1 MSHPFK
7 LDPFQEE
14 AIDYCRNN
22 YSVIVSAPTG
32 SGKTVIAEDVIEE
45 CIRRGT
51 GAIYT
56 APIKA
61 LSNQKYRDF
70 AAKYPDKV
78 GILTGDVSINRDAPI
93 LIMTT
98 EIFRN
103 AILVD
108 SKLLESRDWVIF
120 DEIHYLDDIERGTV
134 WEEAIILLPR
144 HMKMLALSAT
154 IPNIHD
160 FADWLSKVHAFQV
173 KCVIEKTRPVPLHFF
188 YQCNN
193 QFFSALKELR
203 KSGFMQEQLKYVR
216 YNQNNFNPIKYNKLH
231 TLLEHLREK
240 AAMPCIYFCFS
251 RRRCEDLARET
262 TGFDFLTHEEKEK
275 IVALFDGLVG
285 KLNLNESPHVSWLY
299 PLIKR
304 GIAYHHAGLLP
315 SLKEIIERLF
325 TTGLIKLIFTTET
338 FSLGINMPAKTV
350 AFDDV
355 VKFYGASK
363 GTRYLRTR
371 DFFQMAGRAGR
382 RGIDTQGFIYT
393 RVNPH
398 NVDALALESIIYGH
412 NEPIK
417 SQFNSCYAT
426 ILNLYSAMG
435 EKIYDIYPNSFHFFQ
450 SQGQGQSQKEA
461 LGLLKRKIG
470 LLAEMEYLKDG
481 RLTTKAHLASKVYSF
496 ELQIGEIFASGFMDT
511 LSEDD
516 IFAAIIGLVY
526 EPRKGEQK
534 YALDK
539 NIKGLKK
546 SLNRFVKEIHRKE
559 RIWHIVPYSKKFYL
573 HLSDSARAWARG
585 ETFEDILRYCDADEG
600 EMVRYLRMG
609 IQVMREM
616 LLSKLLNERLSQK
629 LRNILDRVDRD
640 EVDAERQ
647 LRQEI

>member
-1 MSHPFK
+1 
-7 LDPFQEE
+7 
-14 AIDYCRNN
+14 
-22 YSVIVSAPTG
+22 
-32 SGKTVIAEDVIEE
+32 
-45 CIRRGT
+45 
-51 GAIYT
+51 
-56 APIKA
+56 
-61 LSNQKYRDF
+61 
-70 AAKYPDKV
+70 
-78 GILTGDVSINRDAPI
+78 
-93 LIMTT
+93 MTT

-108 SKLLESRDWVIF
+108 SQLLESREWVIF
-120 DEIHYLDDIERGTV
+120 DEIHYLDDVERGTV

-160 FADWLSKVHAFQV
+160 FAAWLSKVHAFEV
-173 KCVIEKTRPVPLHFF
+173 KCVIEKIRPVPLHFF

-193 QFFSALKELR
+193 EFFSALKDLR
-203 KSGFMQEQLKYVR
+203 KSGFMQEQLRYVRNYQRDFNPVR
-216 YNQNNFNPIKYNKLH
+216 YNKLF

-240 AAMPCIYFCFS
+240 NAMPCIYFSFS
-251 RRRCEDLARET
+251 RRRCEDLGRET
-262 TGFDFLTHEEKEK
+262 AGFDFLSHEEKEK
-275 IVALFDGLVG
+275 VVALFNDLVG
-285 KLNLNESPHVSWLY
+285 KLNLSESPHVSWLY

-315 SLKEIIERLF
+315 SLKELIERLF

-355 VKFYGASK
+355 VKYYGAS
-363 GTRYLRTR
+363 GGVRYLRTR

-412 NEPIK
+412 NEPIR

-426 ILNLYSAMG
+426 ILNLYSVMG

-450 SQGQGQSQKEA
+450 SQGQGQKEA
-461 LGLLKRKIG
+461 LNLLKCKIG
-470 LLAEMEYLKDG
+470 ILSEMEYLKDG
-481 RLTTKAHLASKVYSF
+481 HLTTKAHLASKVYSF
-496 ELQIGEIFASGFMDT
+496 ELQIGELFASGFMDT
-511 LSEDD
+511 LNETDLFTS
-516 IFAAIIGLVY
+516 IIALVY
-526 EPRKGEQK
+526 EPRKIEQK
-534 YALDK
+534 YAIDQ

-546 SLNRFVKEIHRKE
+546 SLNRFLKEIHRKE
-559 RIWHIVPYSKKFYL
+559 RIWHIIPHSKKFYL
-573 HLSDSARAWARG
+573 HLSGSARAWLRG
-585 ETFEDILRYCDADEG
+585 ESFEDILKYCDADEG

-616 LLSKLLNERLSQK
+616 LLSKLLNEKLAQK
-629 LRNILDRVDRD
+629 FRNILDKVDRD
-640 EVDAERQ
+640 EIDAERQ